1 MEILDKQPCLACHE
15 KTVTLT
21 EETREVPHFGRCYLM
36 SMTCNSCHYHSSDI
50 QLEKKDNPMKY
61 TFTVEKEDDLKV
73 RVIKSGEAIVKIPQ
87 FRMSVTP
94 GPSSIGYISNIEG
107 VIRRFKKIVED
118 QRDTAE
124 NPEVKKTAKNLLKKF
139 WKVECGEL
147 KLKIVI
153 EDPSGNSAIIS
164 DKVVISKK

>member
-1 MEILDKQPCLACHE
+1 MEILDKQPCPACHE

-21 EETREVPHFGRCYLM
+21 EETKEVPHFGRCYLM
-36 SMTCNSCHYHSSDI
+36 SLTCNSCHYHSSDI
-50 QLEKKDNPMKY
+50 QLEKKDNL
-61 TFTVEKEDDLKV
+61 EV

-87 FRMSVTP
+87 FRMSVAP

-124 NPEVKKTAKNLLKKF
+124 DPEVKK
-139 WKVECGEL
+139 
-147 KLKIVI
+147 
-153 EDPSGNSAIIS
+153 
-164 DKVVISKK
+164 

>member
-1 MEILDKQPCLACHE
+1 
-15 KTVTLT
+15 
-21 EETREVPHFGRCYLM
+21 
-36 SMTCNSCHYHSSDI
+36 MTCNSCHYHSSDI